1 MTFQFD
7 LMYKT
12 MYVGVGLAF
21 IVFFP
26 LPRIIRKPL
35 VRGLEKI
42 FNNSIFSKVLY
53 SILSWTLFLFVS
65 AVSENLDLGKELVGQ
80 KAQRDS
86 YASGTSQYE
95 LEKTVNQTRM
105 KMFYSQRNIY
115 LTLFNLIIF
124 GAIFTY
130 LKSLV
135 KYDEQLDKEDK
146 LKKQIN
152 VPKGAVG
159 NVKQ

>member
-1 MTFQFD
+1 MTFQFE
-7 LMYKT
+7 LMFQT
-12 MYVGVGLAF
+12 MHVGVGLAF

-35 VRGLEKI
+35 VRGLEKLLTNAI
-42 FNNSIFSKVLY
+42 ISKILY
-53 SILSWTLFLFVS
+53 LILSWSLFLFVS
-65 AVSENLDLGKELVGQ
+65 SVTENYDLGKELIGQ

-86 YASGTSQYE
+86 YTEGVSQFE
-95 LEKTVNQTRM
+95 MEKTVNQTRM

-135 KYDEQLDKEDK
+135 KYDDQLDKEDK
-146 LKKQIN
+146 IKKQLS